1 MHVETVQFD
10 DVFDVAPRGGDF
22 SFRSGGKTQYGV
34 KLENGMIPGKGAT
47 FAVAFDCPGQWSTVL
62 GWRDLASGD
71 VRLARPGWTLWL
83 GTLSDLPTFGVFV
96 VVGGL
101 LLGGVGVALAVAAA
115 CQYPAARQMRRN
127 RVVKRA
133 LLAA

>member
-1 MHVETVQFD
+1 MHIETVQFD
-10 DVFDVAPRGGDF
+10 DVFDVAPRGGHF
-22 SFRSGGKTQYGV
+22 SFRSRGRTQYGV
-34 KLENGMIPGKGAT
+34 RLENGVVPGKGAT
-47 FAVAFDCPGQWSTVL
+47 FAVAFDRPGEWSTVL

-71 VRLARPGWTLWL
+71 VRLARPDWTLWL
-83 GTLSDLPTFGVFV
+83 GTLTDLLTFGVFF

-115 CQYPAARQMRRN
+115 FLYPAVRQMRRN